1 MDILEKQ
8 MFFIIDLNHQRRCI
22 MEQIDKNLQYVR
34 LANRLNKIS
43 AKRKTK

>member
-1 MDILEKQ
+1 MEKN
-8 MFFIIDLNHQRRCI
+8 FFSIVNRNHQRRSI

-34 LANRLNKIS
+34 LAKRLNKIS